1 MTTAMKATLRGED
14 YRSPAIFG
22 LERERIFHRIWFYSG
37 RAERLGHVGDR
48 LVIDVAGES
57 VLIVRDRSG
66 ALHAYYNVCRHR
78 GSQLC
83 DDSGSGFGAA
93 ITCPYHAWSYS
104 LAGQLVATPN
114 VGPEELD
121 RGAFGLRR
129 VSVEDW
135 QGFLFVSL
143 ADDPPALRDW
153 MADQND
159 HLLSFERLE
168 LGRLRLGARTVSEA
182 MANWKILIENYAECL
197 HCPQVHPELAALIP
211 LHGRGDVI
219 DRERHDGGAWL
230 AEGANSFSADGTAPL
245 PVISTMTSDDA
256 RSYLS
261 AFVYPNMF
269 LDITGTSVIAT
280 RLVPK
285 AVDRTEIEVE
295 YLFDAEAVADDDFD
309 PSAVVDFS
317 EMVLVQ
323 DNEVCERTQRGVSSQ
338 SFDRGLFAARDSL
351 CWEFTQQYLADRGPF
366 DG

>member
-159 HLLSFERLE
+159 HPLSFERLE

-197 HCPQVHPELAALIP
+197 HCPQVHPELATLIP

-295 YLFDAEAVADDDFD
+295 YLFDADAVADDDFD

-323 DNEVCERTQRGVSSQ
+323 DNEVCERTQRGVNSQ

-366 DG
+366 DS